1 MLVLARRAGE
11 TLVIGKNI
19 QVTVVRVGR
28 RTVRLKIDAPRGIL
42 VDRDEVR
49 RRRVAESEPVPP
61 GQSPCLPS

>member
-11 TLVIGKNI
+11 TLVIGKDI
-19 QVTVVRVGR
+19 EVTVVRVGR
-28 RTVRLKIDAPRGIL
+28 QTVRLKIDAPRGIL